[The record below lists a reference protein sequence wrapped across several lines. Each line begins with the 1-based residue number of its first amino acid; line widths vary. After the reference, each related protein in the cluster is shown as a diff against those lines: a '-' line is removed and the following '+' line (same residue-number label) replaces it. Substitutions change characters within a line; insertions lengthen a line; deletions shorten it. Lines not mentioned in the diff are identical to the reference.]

1 MGVYEHLIVIFS
13 QFFNKINQKNH
24 FKALQSYA
32 IMHSSESIR
41 VSMGVSLLSIV
52 AIMAYLG
59 AGLLV
64 LRQLISRTAL
74 VGGWRSG
81 LFVLVIVALILHSV
95 LLFQKFIGAEGLNFG
110 IFNAMSLLA
119 WLIVLLLLAAM
130 FSRPVEI
137 LGIVIYPLAALAL
150 GLDYN
155 FTTEHFVAS
164 NNFSLKLHIL
174 SYSVFT
180 IAAIQA
186 VLLAIQ
192 DRHLHNQHPGG
203 FIRSLPPLQTMEMLL
218 FQMLVVGFIL
228 QSLSLLSGFAFLE
241 DMFAQHM
248 VHKTVLSLMAWVIFA
263 VLLWGRWRF
272 GWRGKMAIR
281 STLGGFV
288 LLLLAYI
295 GSKLVLEVMIGR

>member
-1 MGVYEHLIVIFS
+1 M
-13 QFFNKINQKNH
+13 
-24 FKALQSYA
+24 A
-32 IMHSSESIR
+32 I
-41 VSMGVSLLSIV
+41 L
-52 AIMAYLG
+52 AYLG

-64 LRQLISRTAL
+64 FRQLHRRAVL
-74 VGGWRSG
+74 AGRPRSG
-81 LFVLVIVALILHSV
+81 LFLLVVAALVLHMLV
-95 LLFQKFIGAEGLNFG
+95 LLQKFIGSEGLNFG
-110 IFNAMSLLA
+110 IFNAISLLA
-119 WLIVLLLLAAM
+119 WLIALLLLVAM
-130 FSRPVEI
+130 LSRPVEN
-137 LGIVIYPLAALAL
+137 LGIIVFPLAALAM

-155 FTTEHFVAS
+155 FTTEHFVDS
-164 NNFSLKLHIL
+164 DNFTLKLHILISIL

-192 DRHLHNQHPGG
+192 DQHLHNKHPGG
-203 FIRSLPPLQTMEMLL
+203 FIRALPPLQTMEALL

-241 DMFAQHM
+241 DMFAQHL
-248 VHKTVLSLMAWVIFA
+248 VHKTVLSLMAWGIFA
-263 VLLWGRWRF
+263 VLLWGRWKF

-288 LLLLAYI
+288 LLLLAYV